1 MIPRA
6 CLDTGVI
13 TLFYSNPLPP
23 RVMDLI
29 NCIKSGTIEA
39 YVVSPVLVEAFTQFY
54 KLEGGI
60 GFAEKA
66 IVDLLNT
73 FPLKLVALNQS
84 LIIKAGELKC
94 KHRNV
99 LSLVDCI
106 AIGYAVNK
114 SMEFHTTEKE
124 LDKLF
129 PRLKIIKYNF

>member
-1 MIPRA
+1 
-6 CLDTGVI
+6 
-13 TLFYSNPLPP
+13 
-23 RVMDLI
+23 MDLI

>member
-23 RVMDLI
+23 RVLDLI
-29 NCIKSGTIEA
+29 TRIKSGTIEA
-39 YVVSPVLVEAFTQFY
+39 FVVSPVLVEAFSQFC

-60 GFAEKA
+60 KFAEKT

-73 FPLKLVALNQS
+73 YPLKLVSLNQS

-114 SMEFHTTEKE
+114 NMEFHTTEKVIDE
-124 LDKLF
+124 LF
-129 PRLKIIKYNF
+129 PRLKIVKYHF